1 MSEDATDEERG
12 APRMVSL
19 TQLGTTLGRAR
30 CLQPTQLLRMRH
42 SLSTHGQLTPVI
54 VVEREGKLELVDG
67 FKRRAAAE
75 QLGWQELLISV
86 RPLDER
92 AQWAMML
99 TLNRSPGAL
108 SVLEEALILKELC
121 HSGLTQLELAQ
132 LVGRHKSWVSR
143 RLGLVERL
151 HPDLVEWVRTGLMSA
166 GTARRLMVLPAG
178 NQLEVAAVVSQAAL
192 STEETELL
200 VSLWQKA
207 KGEPAIRQFLLKEPR
222 TALANARPEKSL
234 APVDPRL
241 SHRGKL
247 LARALPL
254 LRGVALRVSE
264 ALQPTPEPAD
274 LKLLAA
280 ELKRTASV
288 LPGLE
293 MALGFAARCA
303 SSESNDAQSVTPT
316 SGDSSAKATAS
327 RVPPGR
333 SASM

>member
-1 MSEDATDEERG
+1 
-12 APRMVSL
+12 MVSL

-30 CLQPTQLLRMRH
+30 CPQPTQLQRMRH
-42 SLSTHGQLTPVI
+42 SLSMHGQLTPVI

-67 FKRRAAAE
+67 FKRRAAAV
-75 QLGWQELLISV
+75 QMGWQEVLMSV
-86 RPLDER
+86 RLLDER
-92 AQWAMML
+92 AQWAAML

-108 SVLEEALILKELC
+108 SVLEEALILRELC
-121 HSGLTQLELAQ
+121 HSGLTQVELGQ

-151 HPDLVEWVRTGLMSA
+151 HADLVEWVRTGLMSA

-207 KGEPAIRQFLLKEPR
+207 SEPAIRQFLLKEPR
-222 TALANARPEKSL
+222 TALANARPEKSQ

-264 ALQPTPEPAD
+264 ALQPTPEPSD
-274 LKLLAA
+274 LKLLSA

-293 MALGFAARCA
+293 AALGFAAKCA
-303 SSESNDAQSVTPT
+303 SSDDSAAPSATPT
-316 SGDSSAKATAS
+316 SGGSSARATAS
-327 RVPPGR
+327 RAPPGR
-333 SASM
+333 PAST